1 MTLAPSSGTAMASA
15 WAGMACPALVVTD
28 SAESWPAGSRA
39 LPGHVGSPRATAV
52 ATAHER
58 DPVVEIHEAGAFP
71 EGSSYD
77 GCGFLPLQGLA
88 WGARNAHAEPRRNGR
103 GGLWYVRSW
112 RKLT

>member
-1 MTLAPSSGTAMASA
+1 MASA

-77 GCGFLPLQGLA
+77 GPIPLLAFPLRFFALAGFGL
-88 WGARNAHAEPRRNGR
+88 GR
-103 GGLWYVRSW
+103 QERSCRTTTQW
-112 RKLT
+112 